1 MSAVKGALEM
11 QKTQP
16 NIDML
21 LDLELPIVVRFGS
34 RQMPLAD
41 VLETGPGTVIELDK
55 SADAPVEL
63 FVNNKLLAK
72 GDVVALDGH
81 YGVKITEVISA
92 ADRVRSLG

>member
-1 MSAVKGALEM
+1 M
-11 QKTQP
+11 QKPQP

-34 RQMPLAD
+34 RQMPLAEI
-41 VLETGPGTVIELDK
+41 LETGPGTVIELDK
-55 SADAPVEL
+55 ASDAPVEL

-72 GDVVALDGH
+72 GDVVALDGY
-81 YGVKITEVISA
+81 YGVRITEVISA

>member
-1 MSAVKGALEM
+1 M
-11 QKTQP
+11 QSQR
-16 NIDML
+16 NIEML

-34 RQMPLAD
+34 RQLPLAE
-41 VLETGPGTVIELDK
+41 VLETSPGTIIELDK
-55 SADAPVEL
+55 MADDPVAI

-72 GDVVALDGH
+72 GEVVALDGH

>member
-1 MSAVKGALEM
+1 MA
-11 QKTQP
+11 QP

-21 LDLELPIVVRFGS
+21 LDLELPIIVRFGS
-34 RQMPLAD
+34 RQMALAE

-55 SADAPVEL
+55 LADDPVEL

-72 GDVVALDGH
+72 GEVVALDGH

>member
-1 MSAVKGALEM
+1 M
-11 QKTQP
+11 QKPQP

-34 RQMPLAD
+34 RQMPLAE

-55 SADAPVEL
+55 AADAPVEL

-72 GDVVALDGH
+72 GDVVALDGY
-81 YGVKITEVISA
+81 YGVRITEVISA